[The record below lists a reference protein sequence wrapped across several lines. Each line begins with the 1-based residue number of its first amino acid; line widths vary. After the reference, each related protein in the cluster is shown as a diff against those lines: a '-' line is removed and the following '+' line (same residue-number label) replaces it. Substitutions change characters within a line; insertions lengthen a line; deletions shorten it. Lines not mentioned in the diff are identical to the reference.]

1 MKKYATIIISMVM
14 GMQAQVVNAE
24 TSAQILEFR
33 KPQVDIFNGTGT
45 EHIKRVDSAT
55 ISVPV
60 PVLEALSSG
69 FFVIEVDGEKRAVR
83 KRAVR
88 SDYVY
93 EMKSKCSNQLQ
104 GNKTG
109 TSRGLGDGEC

>member
-1 MKKYATIIISMVM
+1 MKKYAAVMISMVL
-14 GMQAQVVNAE
+14 GIQVHMVNADN
-24 TSAQILEFR
+24 TAQILEFR
-33 KPQVDIFNGTGT
+33 KPQVDIFNSTGT

-55 ISVPV
+55 IRLPV
-60 PVLEALSSG
+60 PVIEVLNSG
-69 FFVIEVDGEKRAVR
+69 FFVIEVEGEQRAVR

-93 EMKSKCSNQLQ
+93 DMKSKCSNQLKA
-104 GNKTG
+104 NKTG

>member
-1 MKKYATIIISMVM
+1 MVL

-24 TSAQILEFR
+24 KIAQILEFR
-33 KPQVDIFNGTGT
+33 KPQVDVFNSSGT
-45 EHIKRVDSAT
+45 EHIKRVDSST
-55 ISVPV
+55 IKLPV
-60 PVLEALSSG
+60 PIIEVLASG
-69 FFVIEVDGEKRAVR
+69 FFIIEVDDEKFAIR

-93 EMKSKCSNQLQ
+93 DMKSKCSNQLQ

-109 TSRGLGDGEC
+109 SSRGLGDGEC

>member
-1 MKKYATIIISMVM
+1 MKKYATVMMSMVLAI
-14 GMQAQVVNAE
+14 QAQMVNADN
-24 TSAQILEFR
+24 TAQILEFR
-33 KPQVDIFNGTGT
+33 KPQVDIFNSTGT

-55 ISVPV
+55 IRLPV
-60 PVLEALSSG
+60 PVIEVLNSG
-69 FFVIEVDGEKRAVR
+69 FFVIEVEGEKRAVR

-93 EMKSKCSNQLQ
+93 DMKSKCSNQLQ